1 MRPTPVV
8 SVVTPA
14 YNGAEFLDECIQSV
28 LKQSYQDWEYVIYNN
43 RSTDDTARIAEGYA
57 ARDPRIRVVHAP
69 DFASLWGNHNRALK
83 AIAPESRY
91 CKIVHAD
98 DLLYPECLER
108 MVAIADAH
116 PSVGIVSSYRL
127 VGKSVEHGGLLSLG
141 EAVMPGRDAA
151 RRILLHAT
159 PPWPDLG
166 WVTGSP
172 TSLLV
177 RTDFLRAR
185 PDFYD
190 ETLWHSDPD
199 AALRVLMHSDLGF
212 VHQVLTYTRLH
223 AKSMTPVSYRV
234 NTFLAEQGRLLAR
247 YGPTAL
253 TADEHRTKMRQWMRQ
268 YAWLI
273 VKQTAKL
280 SHYRHQGFRG
290 FHERNIAA
298 ALSEAGG
305 DRMLRATLLL
315 CQGVLRIPPP
325 WGSGASAGPASPA
338 SQAE

>member
-28 LKQSYQDWEYVIYNN
+28 LKQSYQDWEYVILDN

-57 ARDPRIRVVHAP
+57 ARDPRIRVVRAA

-83 AIAPESRY
+83 AIAPGSRY
-91 CKIVHAD
+91 CKILHAD

-108 MVAIADAH
+108 MVAVADAH

-127 VGKSVEHGGLLSLG
+127 VGKSVEHDGLLSLG
-141 EAVMPGRDAA
+141 EDVMAGREAV

-177 RTDFLRAR
+177 RTDFLRGR

-190 ETLWHSDPD
+190 ETLWHADPD
-199 AALRVLMHSDLGF
+199 AALRVLTHSDLGF
-212 VHQVLTYTRLH
+212 VHQILTYTRLH

-247 YGPTAL
+247 HGPTAL
-253 TADEHRTKMRQWMRQ
+253 AAGEYRANMRRWMRQ

-280 SHYRHQGFRG
+280 SHYRHQGFRE
-290 FHERNIAA
+290 FHERNVAA
-298 ALSEAGG
+298 ALAEAGD
-305 DRMLRATLLL
+305 DRELRATLLL
-315 CQGVLRIPPP
+315 CQAVLRIPPRFRA
-325 WGSGASAGPASPA
+325 GASAN
-338 SQAE
+338 QAG